1 MFYTA
6 QSGIWQTVWYEWV
19 PEIYVQSM
27 HIIPHF
33 DEDSVEIELFTN
45 EEGKFL
51 PYKVYIFDRGHLISE
66 MSIEDGHR
74 MMLPIPNK
82 KAWSPVSPFL
92 YDVTIM
98 YGEDFIQSYF
108 GMRHFSVEKDSNGIL
123 RLCLNHVPYFQNG
136 ILDQGYWPESL
147 LTPISDEAMIYDIQ
161 EAKNQGFNMIRKHC
175 KIEPMRWYY
184 HCDRLGML
192 VWQDMI
198 NGGVEYNP
206 FKTTYIPTAIRKLQQ
221 LKDSHHVFHGR
232 ANAKGRKEWKKECIE
247 TIEQLYNC
255 TSICTWVLF
264 NEGWGQFDAEE
275 NTQMVLEKDNT
286 RIIDSHSG
294 WFEQGAGDMRSVH
307 IYFFELAVEKGLN
320 KPFVISEYGGLA
332 YGVKEHS
339 YSEDIYGYAN
349 YENATDYKKAYK
361 EMMDKIQKLK
371 REGLAAAVYTQLADV
386 EEEVNGILTY
396 DRKISKLD

>member
-1 MFYTA
+1 M
-6 QSGIWQTVWYEWV
+6 
-19 PEIYVQSM
+19 
-27 HIIPHF
+27 
-33 DEDSVEIELFTN
+33 
-45 EEGKFL
+45 
-51 PYKVYIFDRGHLISE
+51 
-66 MSIEDGHR
+66 
-74 MMLPIPNK
+74 
-82 KAWSPVSPFL
+82 
-92 YDVTIM
+92 
-98 YGEDFIQSYF
+98 
-108 GMRHFSVEKDSNGIL
+108 
-123 RLCLNHVPYFQNG
+123 
-136 ILDQGYWPESL
+136 
-147 LTPISDEAMIYDIQ
+147 
-161 EAKNQGFNMIRKHC
+161 
-175 KIEPMRWYY
+175 
-184 HCDRLGML
+184 
-192 VWQDMI
+192 
-198 NGGVEYNP
+198 
-206 FKTTYIPTAIRKLQQ
+206 
-221 LKDSHHVFHGR
+221 
-232 ANAKGRKEWKKECIE
+232 
-247 TIEQLYNC
+247 
-255 TSICTWVLF
+255 LF

-294 WFEQGAGDMRSVH
+294 WFDQGAGDMRSVH